1 MKLVY
6 ICSPYRATDGATL
19 QRNIDYARELT
30 RTVLMRG
37 EAAVTP
43 HLYMTQCLNEADEA
57 ERQCGLAAGI
67 DIVRRCN
74 VLVVGMRHG
83 ISEGMEKEIQCAKDG
98 GMLIEYMDKQEDKDA
113 D

>member
-6 ICSPYRATDGATL
+6 ICSPYRAADEATL

-57 ERQCGLAAGI
+57 ERQCGLAAGQA
-67 DIVRRCN
+67 IVEKCEIMLVGRRF
-74 VLVVGMRHG
+74 G
-83 ISEGMEKEIQCAKDG
+83 ISEGMAGEIKRAREKGICILYHD
-98 GMLIEYMDKQEDKDA
+98 
-113 D
+113 

>member
-6 ICSPYRATDGATL
+6 ICSPYRAADEATL
-19 QRNIDYARELT
+19 QRNIDYAKELT

-57 ERQCGLAAGI
+57 ERQCGLAAGQAI
-67 DIVRRCN
+67 IEKCEIMLVGRRF
-74 VLVVGMRHG
+74 G
-83 ISEGMEKEIQCAKDG
+83 ISEGMAGEIERAKEREICILYHD
-98 GMLIEYMDKQEDKDA
+98 
-113 D
+113 

>member
-6 ICSPYRATDGATL
+6 ICSPYRAADEATL

-30 RTVLMRG
+30 RMVLIRG

-57 ERQCGLAAGI
+57 ERQCGLAAGRAI
-67 DIVRRCN
+67 IEKCEKMLVGRRF
-74 VLVVGMRHG
+74 G
-83 ISEGMEKEIQCAKDG
+83 ISEGMAGEIEMAKEKGICIQYHD
-98 GMLIEYMDKQEDKDA
+98 
-113 D
+113 

>member
-6 ICSPYRATDGATL
+6 ICSPYRAADEATL

-30 RTVLMRG
+30 REILLKG

-57 ERQCGLAAGI
+57 GGSGGVAESASSITIEDATGQKERTPLQ
-67 DIVRRCN
+67 RCPDLTDC
-74 VLVVGMRHG
+74 VSR
-83 ISEGMEKEIQCAKDG
+83 
-98 GMLIEYMDKQEDKDA
+98 
-113 D
+113 

>member
-6 ICSPYRATDGATL
+6 ICSPYRAADEATL

-37 EAAVTP
+37 EVAVTP

-57 ERQCGLAAGI
+57 ERQCGLVAGI
-67 DIVRRCN
+67 NIVRRCDI
-74 VLVVGMRHG
+74 LVVGMRYG
-83 ISEGMEKEIQCAKDG
+83 ISAGMEQEIQCAKDG
-98 GMLIEYMDKQEDKDA
+98 GMLIEYMK
-113 D
+113 

>member
-6 ICSPYRATDGATL
+6 ICSPYRAADEATL

-57 ERQCGLAAGI
+57 ERQCGLAAGQA
-67 DIVRRCN
+67 IVEKCEIMLVGRRF
-74 VLVVGMRHG
+74 G
-83 ISEGMEKEIQCAKDG
+83 ISEGMAGEIKRAREKGICILHHD
-98 GMLIEYMDKQEDKDA
+98 
-113 D
+113 

>member
-6 ICSPYRATDGATL
+6 ICSPYRAGDEATL
-19 QRNIDYARELT
+19 QRNIGYARELT
-30 RTVLMRG
+30 REVLLRG

-43 HLYMTQCLNEADEA
+43 HLYITQCLNDADEA
-57 ERQCGLAAGI
+57 ERNCGLAAGL

-74 VLVVGMRHG
+74 ALVVGYRYG

-98 GMLIEYMDKQEDKDA
+98 GMLIEYMR
-113 D
+113 

>member
-6 ICSPYRATDGATL
+6 ICSPYRAADEETL

-30 RTVLMRG
+30 REILLQG

-57 ERQCGLAAGI
+57 ERKCGLAAGQA
-67 DIVRRCN
+67 IVEKCETMLVGRRF
-74 VLVVGMRHG
+74 G
-83 ISEGMEKEIQCAKDG
+83 ISEGMAGEIDRAKEKGICIQYRD
-98 GMLIEYMDKQEDKDA
+98 
-113 D
+113 

>member
-6 ICSPYRATDGATL
+6 ICSPYRAADEATL

-57 ERQCGLAAGI
+57 ERQCGLAAGQA
-67 DIVRRCN
+67 IVEKCETMLVGRRF
-74 VLVVGMRHG
+74 G
-83 ISEGMEKEIQCAKDG
+83 ISEGMEGEIERAKERGICILYHD
-98 GMLIEYMDKQEDKDA
+98 
-113 D
+113 

>member
-6 ICSPYRATDGATL
+6 ICSPYRAADESML

-30 RTVLMRG
+30 RMVLTKWG

-57 ERQCGLAAGI
+57 ERQCGLAAGQAI
-67 DIVRRCN
+67 IEKCEIMLVGRRF
-74 VLVVGMRHG
+74 G
-83 ISEGMEKEIQCAKDG
+83 ISEGMAGEIKRAREKGICILHHD
-98 GMLIEYMDKQEDKDA
+98 
-113 D
+113 